1 MFKIKGKTKKN
12 FRVNLSKKTVVL
24 PILNIDERIKDDPEL
39 WYGFKSNIA
48 MAFVDGAYWY
58 KKKNNIK
65 YLNQRDIHK
74 IANDAA
80 EQFLK
85 LWTGNCG

>member
-1 MFKIKGKTKKN
+1 MFKIEGKTKRN

-48 MAFVDGAYWY
+48 MAFVDCAYWY
-58 KKKNNIK
+58 RRKNKKK
-65 YLNQRDIHK
+65 YLSAWDLHQISNE
-74 IANDAA
+74 AA
-80 EQFLK
+80 ENFLK
-85 LWTGNCG
+85 LWTRD